1 MSEEESKEYLK
12 HKVLID
18 NIKEYFETGTFC
30 DLTIFGQCD
39 EGFQGIKCHSLVI
52 CFFIPALKHLIE
64 DNEDKCLFLPEIPFN
79 ILSNFVTEI
88 YQELDSKF
96 FELPITGEL
105 ADVFGI
111 FNDDAYKPKDLVE
124 IVVEQNNANKQNPLE
139 LILPD
144 VNEVGMTGTYFVDA
158 SNLSEDTTQQL
169 FSVSQEIDTNLKSLA
184 LELLKQGL
192 VNHD

>member
-79 ILSNFVTEI
+79 TLSNFVTEL
-88 YQELDSKF
+88 YQGLDSKF
-96 FELPITGEL
+96 FVLPIHDEYS
-105 ADVFGI
+105 I
-111 FNDDAYKPKDLVE
+111 
-124 IVVEQNNANKQNPLE
+124 
-139 LILPD
+139 
-144 VNEVGMTGTYFVDA
+144 FVDRVHTYVRLIFVVYVYVGGA
-158 SNLSEDTTQQL
+158 GITAMY
-169 FSVSQEIDTNLKSLA
+169 V
-184 LELLKQGL
+184 
-192 VNHD
+192 